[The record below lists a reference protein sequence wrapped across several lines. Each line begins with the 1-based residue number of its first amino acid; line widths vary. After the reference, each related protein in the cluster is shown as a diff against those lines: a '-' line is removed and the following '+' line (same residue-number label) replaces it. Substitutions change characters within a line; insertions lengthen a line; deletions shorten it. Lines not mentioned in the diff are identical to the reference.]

1 MQDLLNKKPEQYKII
16 YTTIKQDL
24 LNEKAEQCK
33 TTDTAKREDLL
44 NKMAN
49 NSVIAMTT
57 ND

>member
-33 TTDTAKREDLL
+33 TLDTAKTE
-44 NKMAN
+44 K
-49 NSVIAMTT
+49 IC
-57 ND
+57 